1 MEWYIGFK
9 LHLLCNEKGEIKNFN
24 LTIANVDDCNED
36 VMNALTDKA
45 HGKLYADKGY
55 ISQTLF
61 GRLADK
67 GVYIIT
73 GLHSNI
79 KQRLYATLR

>member
-1 MEWYIGFK
+1 MEWYIGFN
-9 LHLLCNEKGEIKNFN
+9 LHLLCNEKGEIINFN
-24 LTIANVDDCNED
+24 LTRANVDDCNVD

-45 HGKLYADKGY
+45 YGKLYADKGY